1 MKNGGETTAALYYTI
16 PYLRAVHAKVTDVWG
31 DSSDQ
36 HGPCLAVVLDR
47 TILYPG
53 GGGQPCDLGQING
66 RRVLGVV
73 TRSDKSSRE
82 GSSQN
87 GNRDQSIVH
96 LLPDDGSSIEVG
108 EQVLVELDWGRR
120 FDHMQQ
126 HTAQHIL
133 SRSLVEVGGLE
144 TVSFHLGASDVT
156 IDVDSGT
163 VAADILQKAED
174 LANRVVWQ
182 DLPIGVKVVSSPA
195 GADGLPLRRRPG
207 VEGEWRLIEI
217 GGFDLNACSGTHLTS
232 TGQVGIIKVLGTE
245 RRGTETRV
253 HFLAGGRALDDW
265 QAKERVLAALRQ
277 QLSAG
282 VGELAT
288 MTAKAVADN
297 KALYKRVR
305 GLERALAVA
314 RAPEL
319 ARRAVRAWPVDAEG
333 TRGNQVE
340 LIVTLVED
348 IPADELITIANLLKG
363 EDRVLFLAAPVNG
376 RGESDTELRVIVTV
390 GEGARPQLSAGEL
403 LKRVLGPWGSRGGGS
418 GEQAQGGGVPC
429 GDWPEVSNRIKEFF
443 QLRCE

>member
-1 MKNGGETTAALYYTI
+1 MNNYGERTAELYYII
-16 PYLRAVHAKVTDVWG
+16 PYLRDVQARVVDTWAS
-31 DSSDQ
+31 SSDQ
-36 HGPCLAVVLDR
+36 HGLCLAVVLDE

-53 GGGQPCDLGQING
+53 GGGQPCDLGQIND
-66 RRVLGVV
+66 RRVVAVL
-73 TRSDKSSRE
+73 TRCDKSSKE

-87 GNRDQSIVH
+87 GNRGQSIVH
-96 LLPDDGSSIEVG
+96 LLPDDGSSMEVG

-156 IDVDSGT
+156 IDVNSGT
-163 VAADILQKAED
+163 VATDILQKAEG
-174 LANRVVWQ
+174 LANGIVWQ

-217 GGFDLNACSGTHLTS
+217 GDFDLNACSGTHLTS

-245 RRGTETRV
+245 KRGPETRV
-253 HFLAGGRALDDW
+253 HFLAGGRALNDW
-265 QAKERVLAALRQ
+265 QAKETVLAVLRQ

-282 VGELAT
+282 VAELPI
-288 MTAKAVADN
+288 MTAKTVADN

-314 RAPEL
+314 RAREL
-319 ARRAVRAWPVDAEG
+319 ARRAVRAWPVDTKG
-333 TRGNQVE
+333 NRGNQVE

-348 IPADELITIANLLKG
+348 LPADELITLANLLKA

-376 RGESDTELRVIVTV
+376 RGESDTELRVIVSV
-390 GEGARPQLSAGEL
+390 GEGARPQLSAGQL
-403 LKRVLGPWGSRGGGS
+403 LKRALEPWGSRGGGS

-429 GDWPEVSNRIKEFF
+429 DDWPEVSSRIKECF
-443 QLRCE
+443 QLSCE